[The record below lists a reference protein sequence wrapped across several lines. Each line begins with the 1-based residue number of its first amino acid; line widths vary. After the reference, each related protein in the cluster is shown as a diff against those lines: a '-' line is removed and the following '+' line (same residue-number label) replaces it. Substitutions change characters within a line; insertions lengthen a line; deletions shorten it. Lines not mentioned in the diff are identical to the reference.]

1 MNVNKHN
8 RFDEVAFIMEYED
21 GSLSDDEMIE
31 GFQHLLD
38 SGTVWHL
45 QGSYGRTARALLD
58 AGLIVDRRL

>member
-38 SGTVWHL
+38 YGTVWHL

>member
-45 QGSYGRTARALLD
+45 QGSYGRTAAALLD